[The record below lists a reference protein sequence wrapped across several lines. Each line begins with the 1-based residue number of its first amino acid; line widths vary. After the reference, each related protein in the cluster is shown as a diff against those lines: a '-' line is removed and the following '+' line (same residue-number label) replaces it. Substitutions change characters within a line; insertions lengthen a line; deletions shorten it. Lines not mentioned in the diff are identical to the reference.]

1 MAGRTPNV
9 VTIGPCFVEMC
20 VLCESFPGQGE
31 IIEGSRF
38 SCSAAGAGAVRA
50 IQAAFLGCSS
60 SLISKVGD
68 DPLGRIVMHRL
79 RQADVLTDGV
89 YIANA
94 ISTGASVTFVDRIGE
109 NTSCICPGANRA
121 LSVDDLN
128 YAGTEQI
135 ISQADVVHIH
145 GSLPKDVVKAA
156 IKSAKL
162 YNKLVILEREM
173 DVLAGMGVADLQLDK
188 EFYLVDVLIP
198 DFDRS
203 MESHEIN
210 AGHVHKLK
218 RLGSELAAAG
228 IECVVIKLGAR
239 GTFVANKDEACHIK
253 GFEVNRVDRS
263 CCGDAFAGALAAA
276 LGTGDSIDRAVR
288 FAAAAGALSS
298 SRIGGV
304 DTLPSREDILEL
316 LIEQPE

>member
-20 VLCESFPGQGE
+20 VLCDSFPSQGE
-31 IIEGSRF
+31 VIEGSRF
-38 SCSAAGAGAVRA
+38 SCSPAGAGAVRA

-60 SLISKVGD
+60 YLVSKVGD
-68 DPLGRIVMHRL
+68 DPFGKIMIDRL
-79 RQADVLTDGV
+79 REAGVLTEGV
-89 YIANA
+89 YVANA
-94 ISTGASVTFVDRIGE
+94 MSTGASVTFVDRIGE
-109 NTSCICPGANRA
+109 NTTCICPGANRA
-121 LSVDDLN
+121 LSADDLN

-135 ISQADVVHIH
+135 LSEADVVHIH
-145 GSLPKDVVKAA
+145 GSLPDAIVRAA

-162 YNKLVILEREM
+162 HNKKVILEREM
-173 DVLAGMGVADLQLDK
+173 DVLAGNSAADLTLEK

-198 DFDRS
+198 NFDRS
-203 MESHEIN
+203 LESHEIN

-218 RLGSELAAAG
+218 GLGSELAAAG

-239 GTFVANKDEACHIK
+239 GTFVANKHEVSHIK
-253 GFEVNRVDRS
+253 GFEVDRVDRS

-276 LGTGDSIDRAVR
+276 LGTGDTIDRVVR

-304 DTLPSREDILEL
+304 DALPSREDILEL